1 MEDDGF
7 REFPI
12 NDGGDY
18 MKHLRD
24 MEKEMMKIDLSRG
37 GAMPLDLQ
45 EYVEIFGEPS
55 DLDLHDITQAYIKL
69 YMKQGEDIYI
79 PFVVDAYGKGW
90 VEYLLKYNERVE
102 EYELCAIIKEHL
114 DIYEKELTTSDNG

>member
-1 MEDDGF
+1 MDEDDGF

-18 MKHLRD
+18 MKRLRD

-45 EYVEIFGEPS
+45 EYIEIFGEPS
-55 DLDLHDITQAYIKL
+55 DEDLHDITQAYIKL

-102 EYELCAIIKEHL
+102 EYELCSILKEHL
-114 DIYEKELTTSDNG
+114 DIYEEELKLS

>member
-1 MEDDGF
+1 MEEDDFG
-7 REFPI
+7 EFPI
-12 NDGGDY
+12 NNGDDY
-18 MKHLRD
+18 IKRIRY

-37 GAMPLDLQ
+37 GAMPLDLK
-45 EYVEIFGEPS
+45 EYVEIFGEPTDD
-55 DLDLHDITQAYIKL
+55 DLFDITQAYIKL
-69 YMKQGEDIYI
+69 YMKQGEDCYI

-114 DIYEKELTTSDNG
+114 DIYKKETTVM

>member
-1 MEDDGF
+1 MNNDDF
-7 REFPI
+7 NEFPM

-37 GAMPLDLQ
+37 GVMPLNME
-45 EYVEIFGEPS
+45 EYLELFGEPS

-69 YMKQGEDIYI
+69 YMKQEDECYI
-79 PFVVDAYGKGW
+79 PFIVDAYGKEW

-114 DIYEKELTTSDNG
+114 DIYEKELNIS

>member
-1 MEDDGF
+1 MNEDDF
-7 REFPI
+7 NEFPM
-12 NDGGDY
+12 NNNHDDY
-18 MKHLRD
+18 FSRMRD

-37 GAMPLDLQ
+37 GVMPLNME
-45 EYVEIFGEPS
+45 EYLEIFGEPS

-69 YMKQGEDIYI
+69 YMKQGDECYI
-79 PFVVDAYGKGW
+79 PFIVDAYGKEW

-114 DIYEKELTTSDNG
+114 DIYEKELNIF

>member
-1 MEDDGF
+1 MDEDDGF

-18 MKHLRD
+18 MKRLRD

-37 GAMPLDLQ
+37 GAMP
-45 EYVEIFGEPS
+45 
-55 DLDLHDITQAYIKL
+55 LDLHDITQAYIKL

-102 EYELCAIIKEHL
+102 EYELCSILKEHL
-114 DIYEKELTTSDNG
+114 DIYEEELKLS

>member
-1 MEDDGF
+1 MDDDFNEDAA
-7 REFPI
+7 
-12 NDGGDY
+12 NDY

-37 GAMPLDLQ
+37 GAMPLDLN

-55 DLDLHDITQAYIKL
+55 DLDLYDITQAYIKL
-69 YMKQGEDIYI
+69 YMKQGEDDYI

-102 EYELCAIIKEHL
+102 EYELCAIIKDHL
-114 DIYEKELTTSDNG
+114 DIYEEELKLS

>member
-1 MEDDGF
+1 MEDDDF
-7 REFPI
+7 REFPT
-12 NDGGDY
+12 NDGMGDY
-18 MKHLRD
+18 MKKLRD
-24 MEKEMMKIDLSRG
+24 MEKELMKIDLSRG
-37 GAMPLDLQ
+37 GAMPLDLN
-45 EYVEIFGEPS
+45 EYIELFGEPS

-69 YMKQGEDIYI
+69 YMKQCEDIYI

-114 DIYEKELTTSDNG
+114 DVYEEELNISN

>member
-1 MEDDGF
+1 MDEDDGF

-37 GAMPLDLQ
+37 GAMPLDLK
-45 EYVEIFGEPS
+45 EYMEIFGEPS
-55 DLDLHDITQAYIKL
+55 DEDLYDITQAYIKL
-69 YMKQGEDIYI
+69 YIKQGDDCYI
-79 PFVVDAYGKGW
+79 PFIVDAYGKGW

-114 DIYEKELTTSDNG
+114 DIYEEELKVS

>member
-18 MKHLRD
+18 MKRLRD
-24 MEKEMMKIDLSRG
+24 MEKEIMKIDLSRG

-45 EYVEIFGEPS
+45 E
-55 DLDLHDITQAYIKL
+55 
-69 YMKQGEDIYI
+69 
-79 PFVVDAYGKGW
+79 
-90 VEYLLKYNERVE
+90 
-102 EYELCAIIKEHL
+102 
-114 DIYEKELTTSDNG
+114 

>member
-1 MEDDGF
+1 MEE
-7 REFPI
+7 EF
-12 NDGGDY
+12 NEDASNDY

-37 GAMPLDLQ
+37 GAMPLELN
-45 EYVEIFGEPS
+45 EYIEIFGEPS
-55 DLDLHDITQAYIKL
+55 DLDLYDITQAYIKL
-69 YMKQGEDIYI
+69 YMKQGEDDYI

-102 EYELCAIIKEHL
+102 EYELCAIIKDHL
-114 DIYEKELTTSDNG
+114 DIYEEELKLS